1 MAIRTLPRNEWGPY
15 FDRFSKTKDKAG
27 RIDYT
32 EIRVFSSEFGA
43 QRETSWVPLQGVTY
57 DPRGDLLEIVVPGLD
72 HMVTHPVE
80 IHVDE
85 AGDVLE
91 RFEVI
96 RDDGTRE
103 IVEIR

>member
-1 MAIRTLPRNEWGPY
+1 MIRTLPHEEWGPY
-15 FDRFSKTKDKAG
+15 FDRFSKTKDDAG
-27 RIDYT
+27 RVDYT
-32 EIRVFSSEFGA
+32 EIRVLSPDLGS

-57 DPRGDLLEIVVPGLD
+57 DAKSDLLEIIVPGLD
-72 HMVTHPVE
+72 HLVAHPVE

-85 AGDVLE
+85 AQNILE

-103 IVEIR
+103 IIEIR

>member
-1 MAIRTLPRNEWGPY
+1 MIRTLPHDEWAPY
-15 FDRFSKTKDKAG
+15 FDRFSRNKDDAG

-32 EIRVFSSEFGA
+32 EIRVISPEIGA

-57 DPRGDLLEIVVPGLD
+57 DPKGDLLEIIVPGLD
-72 HMVTHPVE
+72 HLVTHPVE

-85 AGDVLE
+85 TGDVLE

-103 IVEIR
+103 IIEIR